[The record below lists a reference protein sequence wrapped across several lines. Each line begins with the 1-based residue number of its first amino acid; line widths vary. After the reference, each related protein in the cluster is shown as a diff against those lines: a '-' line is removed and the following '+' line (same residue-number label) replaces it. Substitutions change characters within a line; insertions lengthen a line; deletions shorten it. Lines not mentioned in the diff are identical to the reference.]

1 VNVTLAL
8 AQATARL
15 TEAGIADAAWD
26 AERLLRHV
34 TGWDRAAVLLGGSQT
49 LALEAQT
56 AFFEL
61 VAERARRRPLQH
73 LTGTQAFWR
82 HEFLVTPDVL
92 IPRPETEL
100 LVEASLQALAGT
112 ARPVIVDVGTGSGCV
127 ALSLAA
133 ERPDSIVHAI
143 DISPAALAVARENAR
158 RLGLDDRVAFHQGD
172 FLTPAPVAP
181 GTAHLIVSNPPYVG
195 LSEIPGL
202 APEVRDHE
210 PRQALVPPDDRYG
223 AYRRIAP
230 QALPLLAPG
239 GALVLEVGR
248 GMAEAVV
255 ALCQAAGFRVRSV
268 LDDLQGIPRTVVT
281 GKD

>member
-1 VNVTLAL
+1 MTVTLAL

-15 TEAGIADAAWD
+15 TEAGIANPAWD

-34 TGWDRAAVLLGGSQT
+34 TGWDRARVLLRGSET

-61 VAERARRRPLQH
+61 VAARARRRPLQH
-73 LTGTQAFWR
+73 LTETQAFWR
-82 HEFLVTPDVL
+82 HEFWVTPDVL

-112 ARPVIVDVGTGSGCV
+112 ARPVIVDVGTGSGCI

-158 RLGLDDRVAFHQGD
+158 RLGLDDRVSFHQGD
-172 FLTPAPVAP
+172 FLTPAPVAA
-181 GTAHLIVSNPPYVG
+181 GTAHLIVSNPPYVD
-195 LSEIPGL
+195 LAEIPDL

-210 PRQALVPPDDRYG
+210 PRKALVPPGDRYG

-230 QALPLLAPG
+230 QALPLLTPG
-239 GALVLEVGR
+239 GALILEVGH
-248 GMAEAVV
+248 GMAGEVV
-255 ALCQAAGFRVRSV
+255 ALCRAAGLRLRSV
-268 LDDLQGIPRTVVT
+268 LEDLQGIPRTVVT

>member
-1 VNVTLAL
+1 MNVTLAL

-15 TEAGIADAAWD
+15 TEAGIAEAAWD

-34 TGWDRAAVLLGGSQT
+34 TGWDRATVLLRGSET

-73 LTGTQAFWR
+73 LTETQAFWR
-82 HEFLVTPDVL
+82 HEFRVTPDVL

-112 ARPVIVDVGTGSGCV
+112 ARPVIVDVGTGSGCI

-158 RLGLDDRVAFHQGD
+158 RLGLDDRVSFHQGD

-181 GTAHLIVSNPPYVG
+181 GTAHLIVSNPPYVD
-195 LSEIPGL
+195 LAEIPRL

-239 GALVLEVGR
+239 GALILEVGH
-248 GMAEAVV
+248 GMAGEVV

-268 LDDLQGIPRTVVT
+268 LADLQGIPRTVVA